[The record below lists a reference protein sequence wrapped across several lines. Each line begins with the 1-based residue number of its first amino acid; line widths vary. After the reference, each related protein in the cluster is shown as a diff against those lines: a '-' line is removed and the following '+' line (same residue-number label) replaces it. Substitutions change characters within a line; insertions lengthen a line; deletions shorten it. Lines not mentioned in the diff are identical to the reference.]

1 MLLLP
6 LLLLAACSPQSEAPK
21 DEAPQNEAPRQV
33 VERRDSLT
41 PAPRGAERLRTAML
55 DAHNAARAAV
65 KVTPLTWDDALAR
78 DAAAYARDLARRG
91 AFEHSRQ
98 PVGPTAQGENLWKGT
113 RSAYRYEEMA
123 GHWVAEKRDY
133 LNRPIPNISAT
144 GRFVDAGHYAQIIW
158 SRTTR
163 VGCALASNLREDVLV
178 CRYAPAGNVMGQVAL
193 P

>member
-6 LLLLAACSPQSEAPK
+6 LLILAACSPQAESLK
-21 DEAPQNEAPRQV
+21 DEAPKEF
-33 VERRDSLT
+33 VERRESLA

-65 KVTPLTWDDALAR
+65 KVPPLTWDEALSR
-78 DAAAYARDLARRG
+78 DAASYARDLARSG
-91 AFEHSRQ
+91 KFEHAKQ
-98 PVGPTAQGENLWKGT
+98 PRGPAAQGENLWKGT

-144 GRFVDAGHYAQIIW
+144 GRFVDVGHYAQIIW

-163 VGCALASNLREDVLV
+163 IGCALASNAREDVLV
-178 CRYAPAGNVMGQVAL
+178 CRYSPAGNVMRQVAL